1 MLELRDNTPS
11 LSLFPRAMTLAYTV
25 SGLLVG
31 LLVGL
36 TGVGGG
42 SLMTPLL
49 TLMFGFSP
57 ATAVGTDLA
66 FASLTKGVGTIAHR
80 SHGHIRW
87 DIVKRLCLGSL
98 PAALV
103 TVLVL
108 KSVGTLDAEWMHIIR
123 VTIGVSVILTVISLL
138 FRQRVLGW
146 LARNPRYRLQGTVL
160 AAATVFVGVVLGVL
174 VTVSSIGAGAVGAT
188 LILILYPELKSAE
201 VAGTDIAY
209 AVPLTAVAG
218 LGHMYLGTIDWN
230 LLSLLV
236 GSIPGIWLGARLSKN
251 LPERLVRGAL
261 AATLTVTAIK
271 LVS

>member
-1 MLELRDNTPS
+1 
-11 LSLFPRAMTLAYTV
+11 MTLAYTI

-87 DIVKRLCLGSL
+87 DIVKLLCLGSL

-108 KSVGTLDAEWMHIIR
+108 KRMGNLDAEWMHLIR

-146 LARNPRYRLQGTVL
+146 
-160 AAATVFVGVVLGVL
+160 LGVL

-230 LLSLLV
+230 LLVSLLV

-261 AATLTVTAIK
+261 AATLTITAIK

>member
-1 MLELRDNTPS
+1 
-11 LSLFPRAMTLAYTV
+11 MTLAYTL

-66 FASLTKGVGTIAHR
+66 FASLTKSVGTIAHR
-80 SHGHIRW
+80 NHGHVRW
-87 DIVKRLCLGSL
+87 DIVKLLCLGSL

-103 TVLVL
+103 TVAVL
-108 KSVGTLDAEWMHIIR
+108 KMAGNLDVRWMYIIR
-123 VTIGVSVILTVISLL
+123 VTIGVSVILTVISVL

-146 LARNPRYRLQGTVL
+146 LARNPRFRLQGSAL
-160 AAATVFVGVVLGVL
+160 AIATVMIGSALGVL

-230 LLSLLV
+230 LLASLLV

>member
-1 MLELRDNTPS
+1 
-11 LSLFPRAMTLAYTV
+11 MTLAYTV

-103 TVLVL
+103 TVFVL
-108 KSVGTLDAEWMHIIR
+108 KTAGNLDAELTHLIR
-123 VTIGVSVILTVISLL
+123 LTIGVSVILTVISLL

-146 LARNPRYRLQGTVL
+146 LAANPRYRLQGSVL
-160 AAATVFVGVVLGVL
+160 AVATIIVGAVLGVL

-201 VAGTDIAY
+201 VAGTDIA
-209 AVPLTAVAG
+209 
-218 LGHMYLGTIDWN
+218 
-230 LLSLLV
+230 
-236 GSIPGIWLGARLSKN
+236 
-251 LPERLVRGAL
+251 
-261 AATLTVTAIK
+261 
-271 LVS
+271 